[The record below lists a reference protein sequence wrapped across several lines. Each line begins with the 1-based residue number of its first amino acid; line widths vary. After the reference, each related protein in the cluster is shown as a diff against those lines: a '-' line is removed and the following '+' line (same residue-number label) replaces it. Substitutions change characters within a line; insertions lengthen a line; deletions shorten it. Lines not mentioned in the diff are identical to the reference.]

1 MRTRFVFALLLPLT
15 LGAQAFVNRT
25 YSSLFDVQAKSV
37 ARMGNGKF
45 LVVGTQAFSQ
55 GFLAVHEATGA
66 CTQTEYLSP
75 GALSNYSEFN
85 QITKIN
91 DTLALIGGKIS
102 LAVGPTEIWQGITIA
117 VNQEGTILW
126 TLTHGV
132 SDAGMDATITDIERL
147 NDSTFLTTCSSIGN
161 SRNSISKIDHHGTIH
176 WSKFYDSN
184 LSGFQLNDLCF
195 LDSLIYSCGNSF
207 SVGTYSGVLLTL
219 DTLGNLLT
227 GASYVHPS
235 NPNFIQVMTHA
246 GGLIVASRGNA
257 MDAADL
263 LKLTVN
269 GAVVAQKTYQGA
281 MIMQE
286 DQALKPLSAK
296 DSSHFWYWRGGN
308 FGASAFEVESS
319 TLLPSQALLH
329 MGNIQYFKEE
339 DTLFTML
346 SSGPLY
352 GIKNQTIMQK
362 HYSLQSADSLPELLA
377 YCTYASN
384 ELPLN
389 EVAPI
394 SSNFTPTVTNAG
406 LPSPLF
412 YPLIAN
418 EPWINE
424 PFCVEMLGSLEEE
437 ALRFGPNPS
446 HGEIMIDG
454 FNGHPYLLVDNIGN
468 TVDSGNIDSSGHIA
482 FTHLASGSY
491 HLIVSGRKTALII
504 SH

>member
-15 LGAQAFVNRT
+15 LGAQTFVNRT
-25 YSSLFDVQAKSV
+25 YSSFFDVQAKSV

-117 VNQEGTILW
+117 VNQEGAILW

-195 LDSLIYSCGNSF
+195 SDSLIYSCGNSF
-207 SVGTYSGVLLTL
+207 SAGTYSGVLLTL
-219 DTLGNLLT
+219 DTLGNLWT
-227 GASYVHPS
+227 GASYAHPS
-235 NPNFIQVMTHA
+235 NPNFIQVMAHA
-246 GGLIVASRGNA
+246 DGLIVASRGNA
-257 MDAADL
+257 MDADDL

-362 HYSLQSADSLPELLA
+362 HYSLQFADSLPELLA
-377 YCTYASN
+377 HCTYASN

-394 SSNFTPTVTNAG
+394 PSNFTPIVTNAG

-424 PFCVEMLGSLEEE
+424 PFCVEMLGGIE
-437 ALRFGPNPS
+437 ALDISYGPNPS
-446 HGEIMIDG
+446 VDHIEISQCTNTPYTIINTLGQIVNTGHTSNTGEIWFSELSAGEYIIKI
-454 FNGHPYLLVDNIGN
+454 NNN
-468 TVDSGNIDSSGHIA
+468 
-482 FTHLASGSY
+482 
-491 HLIVSGRKTALII
+491 ALKII
-504 SH
+504 KI

>member
-1 MRTRFVFALLLPLT
+1 MRTHFIFALLLPLT
-15 LGAQAFVNRT
+15 LGAQTFVNRT
-25 YSSLFDVQAKSV
+25 YSSFFDVQAKSV

-75 GALSNYSEFN
+75 AALSNYSEFN

-102 LAVGPTEIWQGITIA
+102 LAIGPTEIWQGITIA
-117 VNQEGTILW
+117 VNQEGAILW

-195 LDSLIYSCGNSF
+195 SDSLIYSCGNSF
-207 SVGTYSGVLLTL
+207 SAGTYSGVLLTL

-227 GASYVHPS
+227 GASYAHPS
-235 NPNFIQVMTHA
+235 NPNFIQIMAHA
-246 GGLIVASRGNA
+246 GGLIVANRGNA

-339 DTLFTML
+339 DTLITML

-377 YCTYASN
+377 YCTYESN

-424 PFCVEMLGSLEEE
+424 PFCVEMLGGIE
-437 ALRFGPNPS
+437 ALDISYGPNPS
-446 HGEIMIDG
+446 VDHIEISQYTNTPYTIINTLGQVVNTGHTSNTGEIWFSELSAGEYIIKI
-454 FNGHPYLLVDNIGN
+454 NNN
-468 TVDSGNIDSSGHIA
+468 
-482 FTHLASGSY
+482 
-491 HLIVSGRKTALII
+491 ALKII
-504 SH
+504 KI

>member
-1 MRTRFVFALLLPLT
+1 MRTHFIFALLLPLT
-15 LGAQAFVNRT
+15 LGAQTFVNRT
-25 YSSLFDVQAKSV
+25 YSSFFDVQAKSV

-75 GALSNYSEFN
+75 AALSNYSEFN

-117 VNQEGTILW
+117 VNQEGAILW

-195 LDSLIYSCGNSF
+195 SDSLIYSCGNSF
-207 SVGTYSGVLLTL
+207 SAGTYSGVLLTL

-227 GASYVHPS
+227 GASYAHPS
-235 NPNFIQVMTHA
+235 NPNFIQVMVHA
-246 GGLIVASRGNA
+246 DGLIVASRGNA

-269 GAVVAQKTYQGA
+269 GAVIAQKTYQGA

-362 HYSLQSADSLPELLA
+362 HYSLQFADSLPELLA
-377 YCTYASN
+377 HCTYASN

-394 SSNFTPTVTNAG
+394 SSNFTPTVTNG
-406 LPSPLF
+406 ELPSLLF
-412 YPLIAN
+412 YPLLAN
-418 EPWINE
+418 EPWMNE
-424 PFCVEMLGSLEEE
+424 PFCVEMLGGIE
-437 ALRFGPNPS
+437 ALDISYGPNPS
-446 HGEIMIDG
+446 VDHIEISQCTNTPYTIINALGQVVNTGHTSNTGEIWFSELSAGEYIIKI
-454 FNGHPYLLVDNIGN
+454 NNN
-468 TVDSGNIDSSGHIA
+468 
-482 FTHLASGSY
+482 
-491 HLIVSGRKTALII
+491 ALKFIKI
-504 SH
+504 